1 MDHQHLEQAPQVELI
16 GGLLV
21 LLAGRA
27 VPASQ
32 GAGAG
37 AGAGAG
43 TGALLLTRRHQLLVP
58 PGCCEL
64 EALYQGD
71 DLDTDG

>member
-1 MDHQHLEQAPQVELI
+1 MFPKV
-16 GGLLV
+16 
-21 LLAGRA
+21 
-27 VPASQ
+27 Q

-37 AGAGAG
+37 AGAGADA
-43 TGALLLTRRHQLLVP
+43 GAGAGAGAGADAGAGAGAGAVLLTRRHQLLVP

-64 EALYQGD
+64 EALYQVD

>member
-37 AGAGAG
+37 AGAGAV
-43 TGALLLTRRHQLLVP
+43 LLTRRHQLLVP